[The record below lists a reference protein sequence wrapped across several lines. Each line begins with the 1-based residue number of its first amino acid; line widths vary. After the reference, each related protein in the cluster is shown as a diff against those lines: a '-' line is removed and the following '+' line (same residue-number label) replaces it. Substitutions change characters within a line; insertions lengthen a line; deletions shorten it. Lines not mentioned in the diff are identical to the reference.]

1 MGHIPGRK
9 VSWLIA
15 LPQLQ
20 MGTAIFYR
28 KYKVSGRANDGKVL
42 AKHACVGYSFKH
54 LTSVKQTM
62 ERLRLIILEPDLHCA
77 RGKSLESWTIY
88 LDLVLRK

>member
-28 KYKVSGRANDGKVL
+28 KYKVSGRANAGKVL

-77 RGKSLESWTIY
+77 CGKSWESWTIY